1 MDKTDSLILSRIRQG
16 DEKAFEQLYHKYYK
30 LLCRFAAQLL
40 HNSEIAE
47 EVVDDVLFH
56 IWDTRDTLEILS
68 LRSYLIR
75 AVRNNSLKA
84 ISSSAYKS
92 AMKSVSLSSEFLQFN
107 DYLFDEDHPI
117 GWIIEKEMEKQLM
130 DAINDL
136 PDECK
141 QVFQMSRF
149 EGKKYAE
156 IADCLG
162 ISVNTVKY
170 HIKNAI
176 KQLAKGITPYIILIL
191 FLFNHTES

>member
-1 MDKTDSLILSRIRQG
+1 MDKTDFSILSRIRQG
-16 DEKAFEQLYHKYYK
+16 DEKAFEQLYHKYYE

-40 HNSEIAE
+40 HNSKIAE
-47 EVVDDVLFH
+47 EVVDDVFFH

-75 AVRNNSLKA
+75 AVRNNSLRA
-84 ISSSAYKS
+84 ISSSAYQS
-92 AMKSVSLSSEFLQFN
+92 AMKSISLSPEFLQFN
-107 DYLFDEDHPI
+107 DYLSDGDHPI

-136 PDECK
+136 PDECRK
-141 QVFQMSRF
+141 VFRMSRF
-149 EGKKYAE
+149 EGKKYTE

-176 KQLAKGITPYIILIL
+176 KQLSSEITPYLIL
-191 FLFNHTES
+191 ALFLLNHTKK